1 MHGNLNAMSKE
12 PASQKTTQTSSFTHW
27 SQVSKRV
34 KNNRRPLFLLM
45 ILCLAFLIFL
55 WPKRKPSASESNI
68 TKVESATQEDY
79 RNALNENLVYLQSRG
94 GIKKEALST
103 PQPKQNES
111 KFDKNYLARQNAP
124 TGMYS
129 PAFFLKNP
137 GLSQSKHTDPGT
149 VKQSPVEAKSLS
161 HPDFTLAAGEFLQA
175 VLETAIDSDFPG
187 PVRAIVS
194 KPVYAYTGTQALIP
208 AGSRLQGH
216 YASAVLHGQNRVMIY
231 WDRILLPTGLLVKI
245 DSPST
250 DALGRVGQGADQLS
264 THFVSRFG
272 QATLLSLIGAGAA
285 QTGPHSY
292 LTPANA
298 ADQYR
303 AAMAQSFQQS
313 AQQSLQET
321 QARQATLHVYQGT
334 ALQVFVT
341 QDVNFYPALHDTLA
355 RDFS

>member
-1 MHGNLNAMSKE
+1 LH
-12 PASQKTTQTSSFTHW
+12 
-27 SQVSKRV
+27 
-34 KNNRRPLFLLM
+34 
-45 ILCLAFLIFL
+45 
-55 WPKRKPSASESNI
+55 
-68 TKVESATQEDY
+68 
-79 RNALNENLVYLQSRG
+79 ENLVYLQSRKE
-94 GIKKEALST
+94 IKNEAYST
-103 PQPKQNES
+103 SPQPKQS
-111 KFDKNYLARQNAP
+111 APKLDKSYLARQNAP

-129 PAFFLKNP
+129 SSFFLKNP
-137 GLSQSKHTDPGT
+137 GLSQSKHADQDT
-149 VKQSPVEAKSLS
+149 VKPSSVEAKSLS
-161 HPDFTLAAGEFLQA
+161 HPDFTLAAGELLQA

-250 DALGRVGQGADQLS
+250 DELGRVGQEADQLS

-272 QATLLSLIGAGAA
+272 QATLLSLIGAGAS

-292 LTPANA
+292 LTQANA

-303 AAMAQSFQQS
+303 AAVAQSFQQS
-313 AQQSLQET
+313 AQQSLQAT
-321 QARQATLHVYQGT
+321 RALNATLHVYQGT
-334 ALQVFVT
+334 VLQVFVT
-341 QDVNFYPALHDTLA
+341 QDVNFYPALHDTRA
-355 RDFS
+355 GDCS